1 MSMLK
6 MKQHPCKK
14 NIDQYRET
22 KRRLQ
27 KESRKAYWQYL
38 ENIICYDESI
48 ETVQKQ
54 KQFWNYIR
62 NTKKDSSGVAP
73 LRSDG
78 LLVDDTKDKAEILN
92 RQYFSVF
99 TPEDTDEQL
108 PPLNDNFQSMPE
120 IKATIL
126 GTEKLLK
133 NLDPTKA
140 TGPDQIPARIL
151 KQFAAEF
158 AP

>member
-1 MSMLK
+1 

-14 NIDQYRET
+14 NTDQYIET

-27 KESRKAYWQYL
+27 KESRKAFWQYL

-78 LLVDDTKDKAEILN
+78 LLVDDTKEN
-92 RQYFSVF
+92 
-99 TPEDTDEQL
+99 
-108 PPLNDNFQSMPE
+108 
-120 IKATIL
+120 IK
-126 GTEKLLK
+126 
-133 NLDPTKA
+133 
-140 TGPDQIPARIL
+140 
-151 KQFAAEF
+151 
-158 AP
+158 